1 LFIAI
6 TSRTLQLNGLKW
18 LKKSLV
24 DVKAAPDEIMA
35 KLLILSAALII
46 VLLMVVPHV
55 FADSTPIMPY
65 NPNSR
70 VVIDG
75 KIGVGEYENHFT
87 DQYTGIKVDWEHD
100 NTYMYIGLTSPGV
113 GWVAIGFTDTLAVGH
128 EGPKGGAHMILAAVQ
143 NDGALN
149 IYDLIGTGFVHENA
163 SVFGVVE
170 AAGTR
175 ENNEVVV
182 EFKYPLKFSENDHY
196 EISGLEPGKVYL
208 YELAYND
215 RSTDISAIHS
225 GVSWGEFY
233 VGENL
238 PGENIP
244 KVSPPP
250 GLPSNNLRTL
260 FILIHTVGLAFGL
273 GGVTINVVLTI
284 KARFDKELAS
294 TIIKI
299 LKTIGPLIFL
309 GLLLLTISGIG
320 FMRLG
325 YPLTRTLAVKH
336 ILVVAL
342 WVESP
347 LIFYLTSK
355 LAKLAPKQGEPPSH
369 KFLSTKMKMQALVAV
384 GVFLW
389 YTTTALGTLLPP

>member
-1 LFIAI
+1 M
-6 TSRTLQLNGLKW
+6 T
-18 LKKSLV
+18 
-24 DVKAAPDEIMA
+24 
-35 KLLILSAALII
+35 KLSILSAALI
-46 VLLMVVPHV
+46 VLSLMIIPH
-55 FADSTPIMPY
+55 ALANSTIIMPY

-75 KIGVGEYENHFT
+75 KIGVGEYENYFT
-87 DQYTGIKVDWEHD
+87 DRYTRIKVDWEHD

-113 GWVAIGFTDTLAVGH
+113 GWAAIGFSDTLAVGH
-128 EGPKGGAHMILAAVQ
+128 EGPTGGVHLILAAVQ
-143 NDGALN
+143 NDGTLN
-149 IYDLIGTGFVHENA
+149 IYDQIGVGFTHENA
-163 SVFGVVE
+163 SVFGVVG

-215 RSTDISAIHS
+215 SSTDISTIHS

-233 VGENL
+233 VAENL
-238 PGENIP
+238 HGENIP
-244 KVSPPP
+244 KVSPLP
-250 GLPSNNLRTL
+250 GLPSSNLRTL
-260 FILIHTVGLAFGL
+260 FIFVHTVGLAFGL
-273 GGVTINVVLTI
+273 GGVTINVVLMI

-294 TIIKI
+294 TIIKVS
-299 LKTIGPLIFL
+299 KTIGPLIFL
-309 GLLLLTISGIG
+309 GLVLLTISGIG

-342 WVESP
+342 WIEGP

-355 LAKLAPKQGEPPSH
+355 LAKLSPTPSEPPSL
-369 KFLSTKMKMQALVAV
+369 KFLSTRRMMQALAAA
-384 GVFLW
+384 GLILW
-389 YTTTALGTLLPP
+389 YTITVLGVLLPP

>member
-1 LFIAI
+1 
-6 TSRTLQLNGLKW
+6 
-18 LKKSLV
+18 
-24 DVKAAPDEIMA
+24 MA
-35 KLLILSAALII
+35 KLLTLSIALII
-46 VLLMVVPHV
+46 LSLMVIPHV
-55 FADSTPIMPY
+55 FADSTPIMQY

-128 EGPKGGAHMILAAVQ
+128 EGPNGGVHMILSAVQ
-143 NDGALN
+143 NDGTLN
-149 IYDLIGTGFVHENA
+149 VYDLIGKGFVHENA
-163 SVFGVVE
+163 SVFDVAE
-170 AAGTR
+170 AAGTI
-175 ENNEVVV
+175 ENNNVFV

-208 YELAYND
+208 YELAYNGS
-215 RSTDISAIHS
+215 STDISAIHS

-238 PGENIP
+238 PRENIP

-250 GLPSNNLRTL
+250 GLPSTSSRTL
-260 FILIHTVGLAFGL
+260 FIFFHTVGLAFGL
-273 GGVTINVVLTI
+273 GGVTANVMLMI

-299 LKTIGPLIFL
+299 LKTIGTLIFL
-309 GLLLLTISGIG
+309 GLVLLTISGIG

-336 ILVVAL
+336 VLVVAL
-342 WVESP
+342 WIEGP

-355 LAKLAPKQGEPPSH
+355 LAKLSPKQGEPPSP
-369 KFLSTKMKMQALVAV
+369 KLISTRRKMQALAAV
-384 GVFLW
+384 GLVLW
-389 YTTTALGTLLPP
+389 YTTTVLGTLLPP